1 MTQAVRHPLSGKGPI
16 LGAALLIAATLALTT
31 APPIGGGVQY
41 QGEVSAQRDLL
52 FTDRADGGVIVTD
65 ARSGQAIGELAPG
78 EDGFIRGALRGL
90 VRERRIGGIGQE
102 APFRLTGWSDGR
114 LTLEDPAT
122 RTRLDLAAYGTTNA
136 EAFARFLTTKE
147 NQR

>member
-1 MTQAVRHPLSGKGPI
+1 MAQAIRHPLSGKGP
-16 LGAALLIAATLALTT
+16 LLAAALLIAATLALTT
-31 APPIGGGVQY
+31 APPPGGGVQY
-41 QGEVSAQRDLL
+41 QGEVSAQRELL
-52 FTDRADGGVIVTD
+52 FADRADGGVTVTD
-65 ARSGQAIGELAPG
+65 ARTGQAIGELAPG

-90 VRERRIGGIGQE
+90 VRERRIGGLGPE

-122 RTRLDLAAYGTTNA
+122 GTRLDLAAYGATNA
-136 EAFARFLTTKE
+136 EAFARFLSTKE